1 MCKLVFAHCLA
12 PCIIRYFNL
21 LGTATCH
28 FLDNID
34 ENSLRSPFSRVFLL
48 CGWVCLRHR
57 SLYFL
62 PFPLII
68 FFHSTLSKGI
78 DNILDIL
85 EFWNPLLEKLCHIFS
100 FYQKEYVKWTVTLMS
115 TKSCRFSRIMSTK
128 LSYIRDWLNIGKV
141 AYLMLH
147 LLQIVRILLN
157 NTNNQSL
164 SISFSLEIR

>member
-1 MCKLVFAHCLA
+1 MSFFGQYRWKFASLTFLSSVF
-12 PCIIRYFNL
+12 
-21 LGTATCH
+21 TVT
-28 FLDNID
+28 
-34 ENSLRSPFSRVFLL
+34 
-48 CGWVCLRHR
+48 CGWVYLRHW

-68 FFHSTLSKGI
+68 FFFIPHFQKALI
-78 DNILDIL
+78 IRILDTL

>member
-1 MCKLVFAHCLA
+1 MKICFAHLSLECFYCDVWLSLPA
-12 PCIIRYFNL
+12 SLVTL
-21 LGTATCH
+21 LFA
-28 FLDNID
+28 LSADN
-34 ENSLRSPFSRVFLL
+34 F
-48 CGWVCLRHR
+48 
-57 SLYFL
+57 
-62 PFPLII
+62 

-78 DNILDIL
+78 DNILDTL